1 MIPQFEKREVR
12 IGELE
17 RVADE
22 LMATF
27 QESRIFAFYGHMGSG
42 KTTFIRAIC
51 KTLLSDDTV
60 ISPTFA
66 IVNEYRT
73 ATGKSLFH
81 FDFYRLK
88 KLEEAYDL
96 GYEDYFCGGD
106 YCLIEWPEKV
116 ESLLPPSYVE
126 VKISE
131 DGDQT
136 RTIEA
141 RLVG

>member
-1 MIPQFEKREVR
+1 MVPQFEKREVR

-27 QESRIFAFYGHMGSG
+27 QESRIFAFYGQMGSG

-51 KTLLSDDTV
+51 KTLQSDDTV
-60 ISPTFA
+60 TSPTFA

-96 GYEDYFCGGD
+96 GYEDYFYGGD

>member
-1 MIPQFEKREVR
+1 MVPQFEKREVR

-51 KTLLSDDTV
+51 KTLQSDDTV
-60 ISPTFA
+60 TSPTFA

-96 GYEDYFCGGD
+96 GYEDYFYGGD